1 MSSSKL
7 LSVQSVSSKVKKF
20 PHQITHKQKRCR
32 CEYVQIKR
40 AYTDYWLSIPNT
52 KIQNLKLY
60 ECQSDN
66 TDGKL
71 HTWPHVT
78 GWGENKSTL
87 TQYRQKQQ
95 KKPQKHTKN
104 NCIKLLSGYVY
115 KVYTKHKCISCWLE
129 SHPHISL
136 CVCKYFKI
144 FKNLISKTLL
154 YPSISHKGYST
165 FIMLFIFCQIL
176 QIKPVHYC
184 FQLFYISFLDL

>member
-115 KVYTKHKCISCWLE
+115 KVYVRHKLILCLDLGPIPRYLTMYMQ
-129 SHPHISL
+129 IFQSL
-136 CVCKYFKI
+136 K
-144 FKNLISKTLL
+144 KNLKFKTLL
-154 YPSISHKGYST
+154 VPSISEKNT
-165 FIMLFIFCQIL
+165 
-176 QIKPVHYC
+176 
-184 FQLFYISFLDL
+184 